1 MTTSSGVVDQIE
13 TMVRRLVERF
23 DPDQIILFVPY
34 GGYPYET
41 CPVGHPVASTW
52 TPGQP
57 PQGLSL
63 GGTPRGGSHT
73 RGTAG
78 PDSDVDLL
86 IIIPV
91 SGSRREKQIEM
102 RVALHDIPVP
112 KDIIVITPEE
122 LERRREIVGTIV
134 RPALREGKVL
144 YVRTR

>member
-41 CPVGHPVASTW
+41 I
-52 TPGQP
+52 
-57 PQGLSL
+57 SL
-63 GGTPRGGSHT
+63 GGTPRGGSHAC
-73 RGTAG
+73 GTAG

-86 IIIPV
+86 IVIPV

-122 LERRREIVGTIV
+122 LERRREIVGTVV